1 MSPSVYHILHLL
13 SLIVLTGGTFYGF
26 AGAPESRKKVMMFTG
41 IASLLMLV
49 SGVGLLHKMLGFTF
63 PGWIIVKLV
72 CWLGLSALAGI
83 GYRKRNQAALFMS
96 IVLALVFVALVMV
109 YQRPF

>member
-1 MSPSVYHILHLL
+1 MSPAFYHVRHTL

-26 AGAPESRKKVMMFTG
+26 AGEPESRKKVMIFTG
-41 IASLLMLV
+41 IASVLMLV
-49 SGVGLLHKMLGFTF
+49 SGIDLLHKLQSGF
-63 PGWIIVKLV
+63 PGWAIVKLV

-83 GYRKRNQAALFMS
+83 GYRPRGKAGLFMG
-96 IVLALVFVALVMV
+96 IILALVFVALTMV